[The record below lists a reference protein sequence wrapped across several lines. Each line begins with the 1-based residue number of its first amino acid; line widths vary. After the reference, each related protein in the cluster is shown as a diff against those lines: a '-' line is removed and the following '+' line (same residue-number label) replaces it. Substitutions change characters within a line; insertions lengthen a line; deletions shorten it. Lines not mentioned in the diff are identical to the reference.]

1 MIQTGLP
8 KEVTGLPKKAD
19 KSYSPFAAAWP
30 PPATV
35 RTRRGL
41 AAEPP
46 AERST
51 RTSTWAAETG
61 VRGGGVLSCSGR
73 LGAAAAGAAAC
84 SGWRIMGTWR
94 VTRILT
100 SPTAALSSAAP
111 WVADL
116 TFSPLIEMTVSPT
129 CRPAAFAR
137 NAAGLQVFS
146 ELIVTTG
153 AGAPCNTMPHLVL
166 AVGLLNVKGT
176 GSLVCKGVAQWA
188 WMCCGRGEAAYHTC
202 LPDGGTA
209 GGAAVVDA
217 TGT

>member
-1 MIQTGLP
+1 M
-8 KEVTGLPKKAD
+8 
-19 KSYSPFAAAWP
+19 S
-30 PPATV
+30 
-35 RTRRGL
+35 
-41 AAEPP
+41 
-46 AERST
+46 
-51 RTSTWAAETG
+51 
-61 VRGGGVLSCSGR
+61 
-73 LGAAAAGAAAC
+73 
-84 SGWRIMGTWR
+84 
-94 VTRILT
+94 
-100 SPTAALSSAAP
+100 LSSLTP
-111 WVADL
+111 WVDDV

-188 WMCCGRGEAAYHTC
+188 WMCCGRGEAAFHTC

-209 GGAAVVDA
+209 GRIRGPSEGASEVLRRPSVPKNCFTSCTVRSSQSGRFLFALRSRIASARSSSEMTKHSSARAVMSSA
-217 TGT
+217 C